1 MRGDRTRLLHLILL
15 TNTAMKPQTSLS
27 PDQRAD
33 LVAYLDGELDEPAAS
48 AVERML
54 AESAAARQ
62 EAEMLSRTFDLLDE
76 LPLAAASKE
85 FTARTLSAI
94 KVSHIATTSRSAS
107 RNMWS
112 PTFRRWVVTGGS
124 VGLLGAAALLGYF
137 STNRWIS
144 DPSEALIHDLPVIE
158 NVDKY
163 AEVED
168 IAFLHA
174 LERSEL
180 FNDSDRLP
188 EF

>member
-1 MRGDRTRLLHLILL
+1 ME
-15 TNTAMKPQTSLS
+15 PQTSLS
-27 PDQRAD
+27 PDQRAN

-48 AVERML
+48 AVERLL

-94 KVSHIATTSRSAS
+94 KVSDIATTLRPAG
-107 RNMWS
+107 RNVWS
-112 PTFRRWVVTGGS
+112 PSIHRWAVTGG
-124 VGLLGAAALLGYF
+124 VACVLAAAALVGYF

-144 DPSEALIHDLPVIE
+144 DPSEALIRDLPVIE

-163 AEVED
+163 AEAED
-168 IAFLHA
+168 IAFLRE